1 MERRL
6 AAILSADAV
15 GYSRLME
22 ADEAGTRTALKA
34 HRKELIE
41 PKTAEYH
48 GRVVEVMADSTSME
62 LGRVVDALLITVVSL
77 SFWPRADWGVTVR
90 KGAS

>member
-6 AAILSADAV
+6 AAILVADVV

-34 HRKELIE
+34 HGKELIE
-41 PKTAEYH
+41 PETADYH
-48 GRVVEVMADSTSME
+48 GCVVADMADSTSME

-77 SFWPRADWGVTVR
+77 SFWTRADWGVAER
-90 KGAS
+90 ARAR